1 LIIIVGII
9 VFTLGRWKLSEW
21 QGRILKLFSGTM
33 MFSLGVI
40 LLGKPSLL
48 QNLFTAFGIL
58 FVSLFITI
66 FVSKIWKKLYPSE
79 KTPSN

>member
-1 LIIIVGII
+1 MIIVGII
-9 VFTLGRWKLSEW
+9 VITLGRWKLSEW

-40 LLGKPSLL
+40 LLGQPGLL

-58 FVSLFITI
+58 LISLLVTILIT
-66 FVSKIWKKLYPSE
+66 KIWKKLYPSE
-79 KTPSN
+79 NESSGK